1 METQMQGVVL
11 CDKIWALN
19 GKGRSI
25 SPADSEFLPG
35 FLAQQQDKLDH
46 VCVMS
51 TLLQASGHIL
61 L

>member
-35 FLAQQQDKLDH
+35 FLAQQQDKLDR
-46 VCVMS
+46 VCV
-51 TLLQASGHIL
+51 
-61 L
+61 